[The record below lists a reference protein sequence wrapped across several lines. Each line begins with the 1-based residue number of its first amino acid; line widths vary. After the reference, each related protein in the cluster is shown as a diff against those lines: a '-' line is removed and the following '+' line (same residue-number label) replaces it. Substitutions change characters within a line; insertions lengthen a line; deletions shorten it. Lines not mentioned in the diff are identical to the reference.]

1 LNFNTKHPTGPRPQ
15 IILVPFAIMEN
26 AYTKLYYMPLM
37 IAYANLFDV
46 DGGEWKLILGLP
58 SFLI

>member
-1 LNFNTKHPTGPRPQ
+1 
-15 IILVPFAIMEN
+15 MEN